1 MLSFVIF
8 LAVISFGEA
17 VSLSL
22 VRVACARDP
31 TLPFCDSHILGD
43 PITSTPKPLVTT
55 PRLSAALGLDKKL
68 PGYDKEQQQQFL
80 TWLSDQKD
88 EVPDADIDTEELESS
103 HHVHSDVG
111 EYCMKYKANFH
122 HYCKNGN
129 VDKLEGVLP
138 QFCTVYGR
146 HCGIDDFPKPGPL
159 LESKEQFKEETA
171 KQPSGSFKGSTTEY
185 CGKFLEQYNQLC
197 SAGGKSTKAEEFC
210 SSYKQSC
217 NKSAAKPNSD
227 LAKEIEDIDDFP
239 EPAGVGGG
247 APPSEEEEENETTKK
262 PQVARYCDKYWE
274 NYNFYCAGESSAD
287 HEKFCRSY
295 RSNCPQ
301 KVGSLK
307 ESASFLGG
315 KGKNGDIGQAERLI
329 GNDMVILIMVF
340 STGLLPSAAQ
350 AGWHPQ
356 LWVTMASLDR
366 YDKLEQRLVVRCFV
380 VLGYQCEHLHALKAA
395 SAEILDSELMCG
407 W

>member
-1 MLSFVIF
+1 MLPAISHTNTMLSFVIF

-315 KGKNGDIGQAERLI
+315 KGKVVTTQCYNTQVSQREHSFYDLDG
-329 GNDMVILIMVF
+329 VF
-340 STGLLPSAAQ
+340 SRKQMPWNKCRA
-350 AGWHPQ
+350 
-356 LWVTMASLDR
+356 
-366 YDKLEQRLVVRCFV
+366 E
-380 VLGYQCEHLHALKAA
+380 VLFRANIDTYT
-395 SAEILDSELMCG
+395 
-407 W
+407 